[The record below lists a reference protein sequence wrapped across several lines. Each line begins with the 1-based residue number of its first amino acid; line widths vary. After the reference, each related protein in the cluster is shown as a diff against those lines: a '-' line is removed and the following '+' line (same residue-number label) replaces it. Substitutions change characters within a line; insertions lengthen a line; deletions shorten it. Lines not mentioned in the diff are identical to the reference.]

1 MNRVFATTPARPR
14 KAPRRIGGILVAV
27 AGLNLLAACGE
38 PTNVGYPYK
47 DDRGQPVYA
56 RSYEEFEAKRQTIWG
71 KGGLDL
77 FGSKKSGQGEEGGGG
92 GGIGVN
98 SYLWRASLETISFMP
113 VNSADP
119 FGGVIITDWHTAAE
133 VPNERFKLNV
143 YIMGRTLRADGIKVA
158 VFRQMKDPMNGTWI
172 DANTPDQTSTR
183 IEDAIL
189 AKARQMRNSVAEK

>member
-1 MNRVFATTPARPR
+1 MNHVFATTPARPR
-14 KAPRRIGGILVAV
+14 KTPRRIGGILVAV
-27 AGLNLLAACGE
+27 VGLNLLAACGE

-47 DDRGQPVYA
+47 DKASNTPIYA
-56 RSYEEFEAKRQTIWG
+56 RSYEEYEAKRQTVWG
-71 KGGLDL
+71 KGGMDL
-77 FGSKKSGQGEEGGGG
+77 FGSKKNGQGEEGGGG
-92 GGIGVN
+92 IGVN
-98 SYLWRASLETISFMP
+98 SFLWRASLDTISFMP

-158 VFRQMKDPMNGTWI
+158 VFRQMKDPMNGAWV

-189 AKARQMRNSVAEK
+189 AKARQMRNSVAQQ